1 MGRAMKNK
9 KNKKDFSKFIV
20 VLVIIM
26 NIVFTKDVLDAFR
39 ETGNEPTTLITC
51 FFGFTTGELWMLAS
65 IKKKK
70 VTNTNSN
77 LESGEN

>member
-1 MGRAMKNK
+1 M
-9 KNKKDFSKFIV
+9 KNKKDFSKFVVTIV
-20 VLVIIM
+20 VIM
-26 NIVFTKDVLDAFR
+26 NVLFTIATLYVFMK
-39 ETGNEPTTLITC
+39 TGNEPTTLITC

>member
-1 MGRAMKNK
+1 MKNK
-9 KNKKDFSKFIV
+9 KEFSKFVVTIV
-20 VLVIIM
+20 VIM
-26 NIVFTKDVLDAFR
+26 NVLFTIATLYVFMK
-39 ETGNEPTTLITC
+39 TGNEPTTLITC